1 MHELGAGV
9 ALAGLAALIH
19 RRYSE
24 ICAAHDLT
32 PAQAQLLCMLKDRP
46 RGLTELSRLL
56 GLARPGLSGL
66 VDRIERR
73 GLVQRDNAAH
83 DRRAVLLS
91 TTALGQKT
99 VDALYADISSRLP
112 DLLEGVAPEDRR
124 VFERVAAE
132 IATGGGF
139 PGAFGGSCS
148 TAAG

>member
-1 MHELGAGV
+1 MHELGAGF

-73 GLVQRDNAAH
+73 GLVQRESPAH

-112 DLLEGVAPEDRR
+112 DLLE
-124 VFERVAAE
+124 
-132 IATGGGF
+132 
-139 PGAFGGSCS
+139 
-148 TAAG
+148 